1 MRINCRFRIEVTGRR
16 GRQGKISRSS
26 ESEMGKSVPVSS
38 AKLYFFPESYVYR
51 GLHQCSVVKN
61 PPAMQ
66 EMWVRSLGQEYP
78 LEEEMATHFST
89 LSWRIPWTE
98 EPGWLQPIESQRVGH
113 DWSNFACTCLQKS
126 EVKSLSRVQLFA
138 QLFGIVQFHGLSIS
152 RPEYW
157 SALPFPSPMSTEGHS
172 ILTN

>member
-1 MRINCRFRIEVTGRR
+1 MTGRR

-26 ESEMGKSVPVSS
+26 GSEMGKSVPVSS
-38 AKLYFFPESYVYR
+38 AKLNFFPESYVYR
-51 GLHQCSVVKN
+51 GLPQCSVVKN

-66 EMWVRSLGQEYP
+66 EMWVQSLGQEYP

-113 DWSNFACTCLQKS
+113 D
-126 EVKSLSRVQLFA
+126 
-138 QLFGIVQFHGLSIS
+138 
-152 RPEYW
+152 
-157 SALPFPSPMSTEGHS
+157 
-172 ILTN
+172 